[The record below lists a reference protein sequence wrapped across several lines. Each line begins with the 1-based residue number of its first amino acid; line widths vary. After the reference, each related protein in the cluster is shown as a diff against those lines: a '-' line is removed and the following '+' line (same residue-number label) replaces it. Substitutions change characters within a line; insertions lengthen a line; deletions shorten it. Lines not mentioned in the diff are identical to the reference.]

1 MMTLGWIHTHPSQ
14 SCFLSSVD
22 LHTHC
27 GYQSILDEAGGGGG
41 RGPEPRYDQPRYDH
55 ITTDTPHTLPLPPPY
70 PITAPPVSVPV
81 CTPYRPPTT
90 PCSPATLHPPIP
102 PPPPPPVAIVLS
114 PKHAPSVG
122 VFRLCHPEP
131 AGLKEVQDCRK
142 KGFHP
147 DHQRNGSGPGNSVYD
162 HAEHVQWQSAKHAHL
177 VDLRS
182 T

>member
-1 MMTLGWIHTHPSQ
+1 MCATFLELASTNTAANVETCGILLGKLSADEFVVERLLIPNQTGTSDTCTTTDEDEIWNYCEKHEMMTLGWIHTHPSQ

-27 GYQSILDEAGGGGG
+27 GYQSILDEA
-41 RGPEPRYDQPRYDH
+41 
-55 ITTDTPHTLPLPPPY
+55 
-70 PITAPPVSVPV
+70 
-81 CTPYRPPTT
+81 
-90 PCSPATLHPPIP
+90 
-102 PPPPPPVAIVLS
+102 VAIVLS